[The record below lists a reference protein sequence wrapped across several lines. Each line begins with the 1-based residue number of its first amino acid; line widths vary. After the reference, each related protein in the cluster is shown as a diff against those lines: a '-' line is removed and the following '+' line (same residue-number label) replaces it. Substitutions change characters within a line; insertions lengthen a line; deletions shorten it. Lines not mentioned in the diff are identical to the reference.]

1 MSNWDYAQKVP
12 TEKWR
17 SSMTIARELKLL
29 KEGNQYKLS
38 FEPVRELKN
47 FISKTIKKESLKIDK
62 ETVITDKS
70 LVDLSKVE
78 IRFTLKDLKKDIYT
92 FSFSNKSGNALRFG
106 INKKDNYFFID
117 RSKSEKIAFSDVF
130 ANTISKAPFTE
141 DFDTMDIR
149 VIVDKTSIEI
159 FYNNGK
165 TVMTEIFFPEKPMK
179 YFSVSKAEAEYA
191 NNNLIMKHKII
202 IYLIL
207 FGSFFSLQAQNMTIK
222 GVVTS
227 SGDGMGLPGASVLV
241 SGTKIGTSTDLDG
254 QFIINN
260 VDKNATLVFSYTG
273 YESQSVKL
281 NGQTTLKILL
291 KVESLKLQEVVVTGY
306 SKERKVDLTGAVTV
320 VDLKPIL
327 AQSLSSGN
335 AMAALQGRVAGLN
348 IEKSGDPSGASS
360 RILIRGVSTLG
371 NTDPLY
377 VIDGVP
383 ITRPEVF
390 ASLNPSS
397 IESIQVLKDASA
409 SSIYGSR
416 AANGVII
423 VTTKN
428 AKKGDNTTVSYSTNV
443 TMQSEKRERYK
454 MLNALD
460 RGKVLWQAAVND
472 GADPS
477 GGYGQIY
484 NFDWNNDFS
493 NPVLNSVSVQPFVGG
508 DTNVPAGDT
517 NWQDTMYK
525 TGLLINND
533 LSISGGTD
541 KTNAMLNI
549 GYLDNNGILKLTNYE
564 RYTAR
569 LNSDFKLFNDK
580 VKIGINSQ
588 FTQSNERAAANDVGG
603 ARTTGLAISLA
614 PTIPVYTL
622 LGDYAGPIGSGYS
635 DRNNPLLMQDLNRL
649 DNSKKISLFGNVFA
663 EVNLLKNLTF
673 KNSIGMDSN
682 TYERKDV
689 EPTVNNGFITRSTN
703 SLTIDTNKYSSLT
716 ISNTLNYNLNIS
728 NHKIGIIVGTE
739 SVKTDFSTLTGFAQG
754 FAVESESY
762 FVLSAATGTR
772 TVTGI
777 SSGSRLFSQF
787 GKFNY
792 AFSDRYLASFTIRR
806 DGSSRFGEN
815 NRFGIFPAV
824 TAGWRI
830 NNEEF
835 LKNVTAISNLKL
847 RAGYGE
853 VGNQNIGDNARF
865 GLYEARYGPNLNTF
879 NPDFWNV
886 YYNIGTAYD
895 LNGSNTGN
903 LPSGFVSIQAAN
915 PNLKWETTKE
925 TNVGI
930 DFGFFGEKLTGSFDY
945 FSRQTEGILIVPP
958 IASVVG
964 EGQQRY
970 INGAS
975 TTNKGWEFTLGYAKK
990 FINGLYFNV
999 STNFG
1004 ATRNKVTQ
1012 LPVEVRT
1019 AYPGT
1024 ASNSIIGHSQYEIF
1038 GYKTQ
1043 GLFQSQSE
1051 IDSHA
1056 TQVGSRL
1063 GGIKYVDI
1071 NEDGVINSD
1080 DRTFIGSTLPKLEYG
1095 INLSLAYKNI
1105 DFSVFGSGL
1114 SGRIG
1119 LDPYIFYNNFASG
1132 SNNSGPG
1139 TLNAW
1144 TPTNSSSTIP
1154 SLSLASNDSQTS
1166 DYLFRN
1172 NSYFKLRNLQ
1182 IGYTLPDSF
1191 VSKSKFIT
1199 KCRIYAQGENLFW
1212 ITPKGYVGS
1221 DPERTDINRI
1231 PVPTS
1236 FTLAVNLNF

>member
-1 MSNWDYAQKVP
+1 
-12 TEKWR
+12 
-17 SSMTIARELKLL
+17 
-29 KEGNQYKLS
+29 
-38 FEPVRELKN
+38 
-47 FISKTIKKESLKIDK
+47 
-62 ETVITDKS
+62 
-70 LVDLSKVE
+70 
-78 IRFTLKDLKKDIYT
+78 
-92 FSFSNKSGNALRFG
+92 
-106 INKKDNYFFID
+106 
-117 RSKSEKIAFSDVF
+117 
-130 ANTISKAPFTE
+130 
-141 DFDTMDIR
+141 
-149 VIVDKTSIEI
+149 
-159 FYNNGK
+159 
-165 TVMTEIFFPEKPMK
+165 MK
-179 YFSVSKAEAEYA
+179 Q
-191 NNNLIMKHKII
+191 KII
-202 IYLIL
+202 LYLIL
-207 FGSFFSLQAQNMTIK
+207 MGSFFSLSAQNGVVK

-227 SGDGMGLPGASVLV
+227 SDDGLPLPGATIVIA
-241 SGTKIGTSTDLDG
+241 GTKISTSTDIDG
-254 QFIINN
+254 KYSLGKVNK
-260 VDKNATLVFSYTG
+260 DATLIFSFTG
-273 YESQSVKL
+273 FAVQKVKFSGQETINVSLKGESVKL
-281 NGQTTLKILL
+281 NEI
-291 KVESLKLQEVVVTGY
+291 VVTGY

-320 VDLKPIL
+320 VELKPIM

-335 AMAALQGRVAGLN
+335 AMAALQGRVAGLT

-383 ITRPEVF
+383 VTRPEIF

-428 AKKGDNTTVSYSTNV
+428 AKKGENTAVSFSTNV
-443 TMQSEKRERYK
+443 TMQSEKKERYK
-454 MLNALD
+454 MLNAVD
-460 RGKVLWQAAVND
+460 RGKVLWQASVND
-472 GADPS
+472 GMDPS
-477 GGYGQIY
+477 GAYGQIY
-484 NFDWNNDFS
+484 NFDWNHDLS
-493 NPVLNSVSVQPFVGG
+493 HPVLNSVSVQPFVGG
-508 DTNVPAGDT
+508 NTNVPAGDT
-517 NWQDTMYK
+517 NWQNTMYK

-549 GYLDNNGILKLTNYE
+549 GYLDNSGMLKFTNYE

-569 LNSDFKLFNDK
+569 LNADFKLFKDK

-622 LGDYAGPIGSGYS
+622 SGDYGGPIGSGYS
-635 DRNNPLLMQDLNRL
+635 DRNNPLLMQYLNRW
-649 DNSKKISLFGNVFA
+649 DNSKKISLFGNIFA

-682 TYERKDV
+682 SYERKDI
-689 EPTVNNGFITRSTN
+689 EPTVNNGFITRATN
-703 SLTIDTNKYSSLT
+703 SLTMDTNKYSSLT
-716 ISNTLNYNLNIS
+716 ISNTLNYNLTLS
-728 NHKIGIIVGTE
+728 KHKIGIIVGTE
-739 SVKTDFSTLTGFAQG
+739 SVKTDFSTFTGYAEG

-762 FVLSAATGTR
+762 FVLSAATGIR
-772 TVTGI
+772 TVTGT
-777 SSGSRLFSQF
+777 SSGSRLLSDF

-792 AFSDRYLASFTIRR
+792 SFSDRYLASFTIRR

-830 NNEEF
+830 NNENF
-835 LKNVTAISNLKL
+835 LKKITVVSNLKL

-865 GLYEARYGPNLNTF
+865 GLYEARYGPNQNTYY
-879 NPDFWNV
+879 PDFWNT
-886 YYNIGTAYD
+886 YYNVGTAYD
-895 LNGSNTGN
+895 LNGQNTGT

-915 PNLKWETTKE
+915 PDLKWETTKE

-945 FSRQTEGILIVPP
+945 FSRHTEGILIVPP
-958 IASVVG
+958 IASAVG

-970 INGAS
+970 LNGAS
-975 TTNKGWEFTLGYAKK
+975 TANKGWEFTLGYAKK
-990 FINGLYFNV
+990 FTNGLYFNV

-1004 ATRNKVTQ
+1004 ATKNIVTQ

-1024 ASNSIIGHSQYEIF
+1024 AGNSIIGHSQYEIF

-1043 GLFQSQSE
+1043 GLFQSQAD

-1056 TQVGSRL
+1056 TQVGARL

-1071 NEDGVINSD
+1071 NHDGVINSD

-1095 INLSLAYKNI
+1095 INISLAYKNF
-1105 DFSVFGSGL
+1105 DFSVFGSGVA
-1114 SGRIG
+1114 GRIG

-1144 TPTNSSSTIP
+1144 TPTNTSSTIP
-1154 SLSLASNDSQTS
+1154 SLSLVNNDSQTS

-1172 NSYFKLRNLQ
+1172 NSYFKVRSIQ
-1182 IGYTLPDSF
+1182 IGYTLPDSIF
-1191 VSKSKFIT
+1191 NKSGFIT
-1199 KCRIYAQGENLFW
+1199 KCRISAQGENLFW